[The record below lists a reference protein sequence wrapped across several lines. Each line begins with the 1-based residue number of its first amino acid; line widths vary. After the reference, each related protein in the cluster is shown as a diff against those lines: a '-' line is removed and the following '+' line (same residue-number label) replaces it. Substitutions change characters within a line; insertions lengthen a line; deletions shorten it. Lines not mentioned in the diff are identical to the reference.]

1 TRFMLLADDSCGE
14 PFVWSALMILHCG
27 VLRTAQ
33 PAEPDQ
39 QLTVKPVTYPPRRL
53 RKEYGKQH
61 QREAHP
67 HENGNRGVEERGEI
81 VIHHVV
87 DIGPDCE
94 IRDGKEAERQ
104 ARNDD
109 AA

>member
-1 TRFMLLADDSCGE
+1 
-14 PFVWSALMILHCG
+14 MIRNRG

-61 QREAHP
+61 QRQAHP
-67 HENGNRGVEERGEI
+67 HENGNRGVEERGAI
-81 VIHHVV
+81 VIHEVV
-87 DIGPDCE
+87 PMGPDWE
-94 IRDGKEAERQ
+94 IRDGKNANSLSPET
-104 ARNDD
+104 D
-109 AA
+109 AAVHLQSEDVDRNCDEG